1 MRLYLVQHGQAKSKD
16 QDPDRHLT
24 ENGQKEVES
33 IAAFLQPLNIKIQA
47 LWHSG
52 KARAAQTADILAG
65 SVKARQGAVQHDGL
79 APKDDIAPIVEAV
92 LRQEQDI
99 FIVGHL
105 PFLGKLA
112 SRLLC
117 HDKSAE
123 VIRFRNGCVVCLEQ
137 DEHAAWSVCWMV
149 TPDLL

>member
-65 SVKARQGAVQHDGL
+65 SVKARQGAVQHDGKTTS
-79 APKDDIAPIVEAV
+79 P
-92 LRQEQDI
+92 
-99 FIVGHL
+99 
-105 PFLGKLA
+105 
-112 SRLLC
+112 RLWKRSYARNRTFSSWGIC
-117 HDKSAE
+117 
-123 VIRFRNGCVVCLEQ
+123 RF
-137 DEHAAWSVCWMV
+137 
-149 TPDLL
+149 